1 MAINDDMDYPRLTPP
16 DDRYPAPGNLF
27 RSAGDL
33 TDEQFD
39 LLAAA
44 WSENALPD
52 DSLAE
57 IEALFASDPRKK
69 AYAEI
74 FGQLRLTPYDEKW
87 NGLHS
92 LMRPTPTTRIIRRV
106 LMPVLAAAAV
116 IFAILFL
123 RPVTDKQTSIKAPV
137 SSPEVAMAPETVK
150 AAPAVVKEVIQK
162 PELSVNK
169 ASPATVK
176 ITSVTAVKEEIPVP
190 VREQTVKTTPVAVTA
205 RAEAPII
212 KAGID
217 SRELLAVE
225 LNEIPA
231 SLNIPEEEENWLMKG
246 IAGLSKTIKREKTP
260 VDGYVIAKSCIK
272 GINSVFGSDM
282 ELEKIVSNAGD
293 TVAVSFNSSLLSFS
307 APVRKSSQ

>member
-16 DDRYPAPGNLF
+16 DDRYPSPGNLF

-52 DSLAE
+52 ISRAE
-57 IEALFASDPRKK
+57 LEELFASDPRKK

-176 ITSVTAVKEEIPVP
+176 ITSVTAVKEELPVP